1 MNSIQNVIVSELSAI
16 CKSLNGKYPGLEE
29 SLMELFLNG
38 REVSVVVPVA
48 PLAEGKPA
56 EKPAEKEGERK
67 RVVSK
72 KMTEAFIKLAMAEG
86 KSEEEA
92 KAAFEGVK
100 KAYKAVS
107 EKTLMAK
114 GGSFDGFAKS
124 FLAGDA
130 ESVGSADSKEKKT
143 RAKLSPEAAAAAAA
157 KRKATIAAKKEG
169 APPSRVS
176 KWTPT
181 LVRTLTKIVEESGGV
196 MQDSVKAMFEGW
208 VNART
213 EDEFKAC
220 EMEGHIRTFATTVLS
235 SMPAG
240 GGSNAAAAPA
250 AVSEKKPAS
259 KNPMEDAEEEEE
271 DDDDLEDLEFGGEN
285 LLVSSKTDR
294 IYKKTPTGNIW
305 IGNAGAGRFAKV
317 AKHEE
322 E

>member
-1 MNSIQNVIVSELSAI
+1 MNSIQSAIVSELSAI

-29 SLMELFLNG
+29 SLMELLLNG
-38 REVSVVVPVA
+38 REVSMVVPVA
-48 PLAEGKPA
+48 PPAEGKPS

-72 KMTEAFIKLAMAEG
+72 KMTEAFMKLAMAEG

-157 KRKATIAAKKEG
+157 KRKATIAAKAAG

-196 MQDSVKAMFEGW
+196 MQESVKAMFEGW
-208 VNART
+208 VNARS

-220 EMEGHIRTFATTVLS
+220 EMEGHIRTFATTVLI
-235 SMPAG
+235 SMPSG

-250 AVSEKKPAS
+250 AVVEKKS
-259 KNPMEDAEEEEE
+259 VSNPMEDAEEDEE

-317 AKHEE
+317 PKHDE
-322 E
+322 

>member
-130 ESVGSADSKEKKT
+130 DSVGSADSKEKKT

-250 AVSEKKPAS
+250 SVSEKKPAS

>member
-1 MNSIQNVIVSELSAI
+1 MNSIQSAIVSELSAI

-29 SLMELFLNG
+29 SLMELLLNG
-38 REVSVVVPVA
+38 REVSMVVPVA
-48 PLAEGKPA
+48 PPA
-56 EKPAEKEGERK
+56 PGVAPEKEGERK

-72 KMTEAFIKLAMAEG
+72 KMTEAFMKLAMAEG

-157 KRKATIAAKKEG
+157 KRKATIAAKAAG

-196 MQDSVKAMFEGW
+196 MQESVKAMFEGW
-208 VNART
+208 VNARS

-220 EMEGHIRTFATTVLS
+220 EMEGHIRTFATTVLTQ
-235 SMPAG
+235 MPSG
-240 GGSNAAAAPA
+240 GGSNAAAASPA
-250 AVSEKKPAS
+250 VVEKKPVS
-259 KNPMEDAEEEEE
+259 KNPMEDAEEDEE

-317 AKHEE
+317 PKHDEE
-322 E
+322 